1 MSLNETV
8 SAERLHIAFF
18 GKRNAGKSSLVNAVT
33 GQNLAV
39 VSPVKGTT
47 TDPVQKAMELLP
59 LGPVVVIDTPGYDDE
74 GELGALRVEK
84 TNEVLNK
91 TDIAVLVYDATLGMC
106 AEDEDLLEKLQ
117 ARKIPVILAANK
129 AELLEFER
137 DQGSRIKDQ
146 GLGSAF
152 SVQRSAPV
160 EAVIGRPE
168 PAPSV
173 GAVIGRPE
181 NAPFAADAPGG
192 GRILRSAQNDNGRDG
207 SVGAHG
213 VRPPEATDAPG
224 ETLSCRDTTS
234 SGASRHLPLKGKALD
249 AILVSAR
256 TGAGVNELKE
266 RLADLGRSARA
277 PKFILADLVSP
288 GNTVILVVPIDESAP
303 KGRLILPQQQTLRE
317 LLDLHCVPICCQAE
331 ELPAVLDGL
340 KNPPRLVVTDSQ
352 AFGKVSPL
360 VPSTIPL
367 TSFSILFARY
377 KGQLATLAAGAKAL
391 SKLQDGNRVLIS
403 EGCTHHRQ
411 CNDIGTVK
419 IPGWVRNYTGK
430 VLDFAFSS
438 GGEFPEDLSGFDLV
452 IHCGGCMLNEAAMQ
466 HRIAVAQAAGV
477 PMVNYGMA
485 IAQMHGILSRSLEPF
500 TKELS

>member
-59 LGPVVVIDTPGYDDE
+59 LGPVVIIDTPGYDDE
-74 GELGALRVEK
+74 GALGALRVEK

-91 TDIAVLVYDATLGMC
+91 TDIAVLVYDATCGIR
-106 AEDEDLLEKLQ
+106 AEDETLLEKLN

-129 AELLEFER
+129 ADLVACKMQNAEGRME
-137 DQGSRIKDQ
+137 GSRDRK
-146 GLGSAF
+146 SA
-152 SVQRSAPV
+152 
-160 EAVIGRPE
+160 
-168 PAPSV
+168 SV
-173 GAVIGRPE
+173 GTSTACPQPE
-181 NAPFAADAPGG
+181 QAPAGAPGG
-192 GRILRSAQNDNGRDG
+192 ERILRCAQNDNEGDG
-207 SVGAHG
+207 SVGAHS
-213 VRPPEATDAPG
+213 VRPQQALYISALTG
-224 ETLSCRDTTS
+224 E
-234 SGASRHLPLKGKALD
+234 
-249 AILVSAR
+249 
-256 TGAGVNELKE
+256 GVNKLKE
-266 RLADLGRSARA
+266 RLTDLGRSAKT

-288 GNTVILVVPIDESAP
+288 GDTVILVTPIDESAP
-303 KGRLILPQQQTLRE
+303 KGRLILPQQLTLRE
-317 LLDLHCVPICCQAE
+317 LLDLHCVPICCQVE
-331 ELPAVLDGL
+331 EISAMLNNL

-352 AFGKVSPL
+352 AFGTVSPL
-360 VPSTIPL
+360 IPDTIPL

-377 KGQLATLAAGAKAL
+377 KGQLATLAAGARAL
-391 SKLQDGNRVLIS
+391 SNLKDGDRVLIS

-430 VLDFAFSS
+430 ALDFAFTS
-438 GGEFPEDLSGFDLV
+438 GGEFPEDLSGYDLV

-466 HRIAVAQAAGV
+466 HRIAVANAAGV
-477 PMVNYGMA
+477 PMVNYGVA
-485 IAQMHGILSRSLEPF
+485 IAQMHGILQRSLEPF
-500 TKELS
+500 AGLLMN